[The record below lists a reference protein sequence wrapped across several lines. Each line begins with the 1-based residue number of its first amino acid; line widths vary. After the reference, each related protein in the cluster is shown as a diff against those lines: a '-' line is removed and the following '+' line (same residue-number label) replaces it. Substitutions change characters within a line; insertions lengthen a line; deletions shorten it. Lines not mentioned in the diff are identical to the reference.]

1 MTGYAQGRRR
11 PLVAFKALLL
21 TGVFVAPAAFAQ
33 EIETVI
39 ITAEKRAADIQT
51 VPIAVS
57 AFGAQDLVE
66 RQIVQ
71 FKDLQFST
79 PNINYTKTN
88 FTASNFQIRGIG
100 TQIIS
105 TDSEFGVA
113 FNIDDAY
120 YATAP
125 IDSAQFYDLADVEVL
140 RGPQSTLYGRGATG
154 GAVNVTTARPKLD
167 AFAMGGSV
175 SYGNYNSVETRGM
188 VNLPLIEDTLGLRIA
203 GDYVRHSGY
212 TKNIYPGAGPAD
224 GRDMYAVRASLRW
237 QPFDGTT
244 IDLIGSHAHEAD
256 SRMRAQKQLC
266 DTDPTGVLGCLP
278 TRMSG
283 GSGAVNLNATFLSI
297 PVSRQALGITFAPLY
312 TALYQQQGMGLPQ
325 AQAAAFATAQG
336 LGITDVSAAFNPP
349 AGAVPSDPRTI
360 NSDVN
365 PIMRNRS
372 NTATLHVRQQISD
385 WLNATF
391 VANYADFSLLSQES
405 FVNSPGQ
412 AFNPVQLATSL
423 GTVQQTIGLYA
434 MNGLVPP
441 SFASPTSGPFAFL
454 LNPSHAGTLPTSN
467 FTNLGIIGNSINR
480 YTPNQFAYDQS
491 SGQGKQGS
499 FELRFAS
506 DLPGPVNF
514 LAAVYYLHAD
524 SPTDYYVGA
533 NTLDYG
539 QALIGALRT
548 PLPVQLGGAGA
559 PCNTTGCIFAT
570 PYYHNDGW
578 LGSIDSQAIYG
589 EIYYDV
595 IPGEL
600 KLTGGLRYTRDNKHY
615 AGRISIFNGPVPI
628 GVTNEN
634 AALAS
639 LVGLGAADF
648 DAAVPGAQL
657 YQQTRS
663 RFDKLTGRAVATW
676 TPTLSFTDST
686 MVYASYS
693 RGYKAG
699 GANPGV
705 QTTNLSGIPAFYA
718 PESIDSYEI
727 GTKNLLANGSLQANL
742 TGFHYDYR
750 NYQISQIIANT
761 SVNTNVNAKISGL
774 EAEFK
779 IAATDRLEFNLNGAL
794 ISSSI
799 GDSSAL
805 NTRNPTGG
813 AANTLLIKDGTL
825 SPTNASNCVLYYSGS
840 NFGADFAALQS
851 LSQGLFMAPP
861 GGSSALAAAG
871 VANAAYGSCY
881 GGTSAADPFYA
892 LSLNNPGIA
901 ALLAGTN
908 FSQSNPAIRGTLT
921 GVPVNLKGK
930 RLPLVSSGSIGFGTQ
945 YTQPLDSGFALTGRI
960 DWYWQAAMFGQIFNG
975 SADRI
980 PAYGVGNAQFTL
992 ASPDNWQVQAFV
1004 RNFLN
1009 SNNLTGTYLAAP
1021 TQGLFTG
1028 AFYGDPRTFGAMLTV
1043 NY

>member
-1 MTGYAQGRRR
+1 MTGYAQGHRRG
-11 PLVAFKALLL
+11 LLAFKALLL
-21 TGVFVAPAAFAQ
+21 SGVFAAPVFAQ

-113 FNIDDAY
+113 FNIDDVY

-154 GAVNVTTARPKLD
+154 GAVNVTTARPRLD

-203 GDYVRHSGY
+203 GDYVRHNGY
-212 TKNIYPGAGPAD
+212 TRNIYPGAAPAD

-244 IDLIGSHAHEAD
+244 VDLIGSHASEAD

-297 PVSRQALGITFAPLY
+297 PVSRQALGITFTPLY

-325 AQAAAFATAQG
+325 AQAAAFVTAQG
-336 LGITDVSAAFNPP
+336 LGITDVSAPFNPP

-372 NTATLHVRQQISD
+372 NTATLHVRQQIGD

-434 MNGLVPP
+434 MNGLVPA
-441 SFASPTSGPFAFL
+441 SFASPTSGPFGFL
-454 LNPSHAGTLPTSN
+454 LNPSRAGTLPTSN

-559 PCNTTGCIFAT
+559 PCNTAGCIFGT

-589 EIYYDV
+589 EVYYDV

-615 AGRISIFNGPVPI
+615 AGRISIFNGPVPV

-648 DAAVPGAQL
+648 DAAIPGAQL

-676 TPTLSFTDST
+676 TPQTSFTDST
-686 MVYASYS
+686 MVYLSYS

-705 QTTNLSGIPAFYA
+705 QTTNLAGIPAFYA
-718 PESIDSYEI
+718 PESIDAYEL

-799 GDSSAL
+799 GNSSAL

-861 GGSSALAAAG
+861 GGAAALQSAG

-908 FSQSNPAIRGTLT
+908 FSQANPAIRGTLT

-930 RLPLVSSGSIGFGTQ
+930 RLPLVSSGSIGFGAQ

-975 SADRI
+975 PADRI